1 MAKKK
6 KQTNDALA
14 TNRKARHDYEVLETY
29 EAGIELVGTEVKSC
43 RAGHISLQ
51 EAYAQVENGQVW
63 LYQMTID
70 PYTFGNRFNHD
81 PRRDRRLLLHKA
93 EIVKL
98 TQQTAQKG
106 LTLIPLRVYLKHGF
120 VKVQLGLCKGKNV
133 VDKRDTLKRKTA
145 DREMSRAIRNANQR

>member
-6 KQTNDALA
+6 KHTADALA
-14 TNRKARHDYEVLETY
+14 TNRKARHDYEVLDTY

-51 EAYAQVENGQVW
+51 EAFAQVENGQVW
-63 LYQMTID
+63 IYQMTIE

-81 PRRDRRLLLHKA
+81 PRRDRRLLLKKA
-93 EIVKL
+93 EILKL

-106 LTLIPLRVYLKHGF
+106 LTLIPLKMYLKRGF
-120 VKVQLGLCKGKNV
+120 VKVQIGLCKGKNV
-133 VDKRDTLKRKTA
+133 VDKRETLKRKTA
-145 DREMSRAIRNANQR
+145 DIEMKRAIRSANHR